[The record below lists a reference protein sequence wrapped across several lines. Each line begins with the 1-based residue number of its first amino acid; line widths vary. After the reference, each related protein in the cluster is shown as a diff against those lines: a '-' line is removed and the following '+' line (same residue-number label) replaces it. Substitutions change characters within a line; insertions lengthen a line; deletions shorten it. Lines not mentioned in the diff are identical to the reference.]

1 MTRIS
6 RALPVAGHACPC
18 SVAPMSGWA
27 AATRAG
33 WLVAQL
39 GWMKLGPRP
48 SPRVFATR
56 LLPVVAFTAGSLY
69 FGNVA
74 YLSLSVAFIQ
84 ILKARARIPIGLSVV
99 SPCFLCVSI
108 LLMSR
113 CALLTGVDAH
123 G

>member
-1 MTRIS
+1 MKSKRGDLHGVRT
-6 RALPVAGHACPC
+6 
-18 SVAPMSGWA
+18 
-27 AATRAG
+27 G

-48 SPRVFATR
+48 SLRVFATR

-84 ILKARARIPIGLSVV
+84 ILKVQ
-99 SPCFLCVSI
+99 
-108 LLMSR
+108 
-113 CALLTGVDAH
+113 
-123 G
+123 

>member
-1 MTRIS
+1 
-6 RALPVAGHACPC
+6 
-18 SVAPMSGWA
+18 MSGWA

-84 ILKARARIPIGLSVV
+84 ILKACAPPPLPSRHVGGGAWCGLA
-99 SPCFLCVSI
+99 CVLAV
-108 LLMSR
+108 LLQLPPWAH
-113 CALLTGVDAH
+113 ALHAPAGACSAH
-123 G
+123 VAPMA

>member
-1 MTRIS
+1 M
-6 RALPVAGHACPC
+6 
-18 SVAPMSGWA
+18 
-27 AATRAG
+27 
-33 WLVAQL
+33 AQL

-84 ILKARARIPIGLSVV
+84 ILKARARIPLGLSVA
-99 SPCFLCVSI
+99 SPCALGVSI
-108 LLMSR
+108 PLHVALCPVGR
-113 CALLTGVDAH
+113 C
-123 G
+123 

>member
-1 MTRIS
+1 
-6 RALPVAGHACPC
+6 
-18 SVAPMSGWA
+18 MSGWA

-84 ILKARARIPIGLSVV
+84 ILKACGGAWCGLA
-99 SPCFLCVSI
+99 CVLAV
-108 LLMSR
+108 LLQLPPWAH
-113 CALLTGVDAH
+113 ALHAPAGACSAH
-123 G
+123 VAPMA

>member
-1 MTRIS
+1 MERTWCDLHGAR
-6 RALPVAGHACPC
+6 
-18 SVAPMSGWA
+18 
-27 AATRAG
+27 TG

-48 SPRVFATR
+48 SLRVFATR

-84 ILKARARIPIGLSVV
+84 ILKVR
-99 SPCFLCVSI
+99 CCC
-108 LLMSR
+108 LMGMTQ
-113 CALLTGVDAH
+113 C
-123 G
+123 

>member
-1 MTRIS
+1 MTCM
-6 RALPVAGHACPC
+6 AC
-18 SVAPMSGWA
+18 
-27 AATRAG
+27 AG

-48 SPRVFATR
+48 SLRVFATR

-84 ILKARARIPIGLSVV
+84 ILKVRSCR
-99 SPCFLCVSI
+99 
-108 LLMSR
+108 LMSIAQTHCR
-113 CALLTGVDAH
+113 SPGLIQLDAVHGAERPEGSSAALGCVTAAVSKIT
-123 G
+123 

>member
-1 MTRIS
+1 VGSASHRLCVLC
-6 RALPVAGHACPC
+6 R
-18 SVAPMSGWA
+18 VAPTRLGRRD
-27 AATRAG
+27 RAG

-84 ILKARARIPIGLSVV
+84 ILKARPRAPPGSFILSVPAARL
-99 SPCFLCVSI
+99 SMMAAYCV
-108 LLMSR
+108 
-113 CALLTGVDAH
+113 
-123 G
+123 